1 MKAGCNMEVK
11 LAMAKVNKYAVS
23 ESGDT
28 FEITERPQGG
38 LSLILADGQGSGRSA
53 KQNSNL
59 VVAKAVAMI
68 GEGARDGAVARA
80 VHDMLFAAR
89 DGKISAEL
97 LIVSADTA
105 SNNLVI
111 SRNTACPV
119 FVHYDGQTRSLAS
132 ESGPIGVRAST
143 KPSIDILPLRQ
154 PITLLGFSD
163 GIWHA
168 GRYCGQ
174 SWDEQRLTSLV
185 ANYGGQP
192 ESLVEAV
199 LARALLQDERRARDD
214 MTVFAVSVSEHTT
227 EEKTRRMTASFP
239 I

>member
-1 MKAGCNMEVK
+1 MEVK
-11 LAMAKVNKYAVS
+11 LAMAKVHKYAVS

-28 FEITERPQGG
+28 FEITERPKGG

-80 VHDMLFAAR
+80 VHDMLFAAK

-105 SNNLVI
+105 SNTLVI

-119 FVHYDGQTRSLAS
+119 LVYRNDKAVSLQGD
-132 ESGPIGVRAST
+132 SGPIGVRAST
-143 KPSIDILPLRQ
+143 KP
-154 PITLLGFSD
+154 
-163 GIWHA
+163 
-168 GRYCGQ
+168 
-174 SWDEQRLTSLV
+174 
-185 ANYGGQP
+185 
-192 ESLVEAV
+192 
-199 LARALLQDERRARDD
+199 
-214 MTVFAVSVSEHTT
+214 
-227 EEKTRRMTASFP
+227 
-239 I
+239 

>member
-1 MKAGCNMEVK
+1 MNVEVK
-11 LAMAKVNKYAVS
+11 LAMAKLHKYAVS

-28 FEITERPQGG
+28 FEITERPKGG
-38 LSLILADGQGSGRSA
+38 LSFILADGQGSGRSA

-59 VVAKAVAMI
+59 VVAKAVSMI

-119 FVHYDGQTRSLAS
+119 FVYQDGKTSTLPGEA
-132 ESGPIGVRAST
+132 GPIGVRAST
-143 KPSIDILPLRQ
+143 KPLIDVLPLQ
-154 PITLLGFSD
+154 PLTTVLCFSD
-163 GIWHA
+163 GIWQA
-168 GRYCGQ
+168 GRSSGQ
-174 SWDEQRLTSLV
+174 LWSAEQMQALV
-185 ANYGGQP
+185 QNYVDQP
-192 ESLVEAV
+192 AELVETVLDSA
-199 LARALLQDERRARDD
+199 LARDKGRARDD
-214 MTVFAVSVSEHTT
+214 MTVFVVTVLARTN
-227 EEKTRRMTASFP
+227 EEKTRRMAASFP
-239 I
+239 V

>member
-1 MKAGCNMEVK
+1 MEVK
-11 LAMAKVNKYAVS
+11 LAMAKIHKYAVS

-28 FEITERPQGG
+28 FEATERPKGG
-38 LSLILADGQGSGRSA
+38 LSFILADGQGSGRSA

-59 VVAKAVAMI
+59 VVAKAVSMI

-105 SNNLVI
+105 SDNLVI

-119 FVHYDGQTRSLAS
+119 FVYYDGRTNVLAGDV
-132 ESGPIGVRAST
+132 GPIGVRAST
-143 KPSIDILPLRQ
+143 KPLIDVLPLQ
-154 PITLLGFSD
+154 PLTTVLGFSD
-163 GIWHA
+163 GIWQA
-168 GRYCGQ
+168 GRISDQ
-174 SWDEQRLTSLV
+174 QWSAEQMQALV
-185 ANYGGQP
+185 QGYIDQP
-192 ESLVEAV
+192 AELVEAV
-199 LARALLQDERRARDD
+199 LNDALARDKGRPHDD
-214 MTVFAVSVSEHTT
+214 MTVFVVTVLARTT

-239 I
+239 V

>member
-1 MKAGCNMEVK
+1 MEVK
-11 LAMAKVNKYAVS
+11 LAVAKIHKYAVS

-28 FEITERPQGG
+28 VEITERPKGG

-105 SNNLVI
+105 SNTLVI

-119 FVHYDGQTRSLAS
+119 LVYRNAS
-132 ESGPIGVRAST
+132 ASALPGEAGPIGVRAST
-143 KPSIDILPLRQ
+143 KPLIDVLPLQ
-154 PITLLGFSD
+154 PLTTVLGFSD

-168 GRYCGQ
+168 GR
-174 SWDEQRLTSLV
+174 
-185 ANYGGQP
+185 NYGQQWAAEQLSQLVNAHVDDP
-192 ESLVEAV
+192 EELVEAV
-199 LARALLQDERRARDD
+199 LTTALERDGGRARDD
-214 MTVFAVSVSEHTT
+214 MTVFAVTVLARNSDD
-227 EEKTRRMTASFP
+227 KTRRLIASFP
-239 I
+239 V

>member
-1 MKAGCNMEVK
+1 
-11 LAMAKVNKYAVS
+11 MAKIHKYAVS

-28 FEITERPQGG
+28 VEITERPKGG

-89 DGKISAEL
+89 DGRISAEL

-105 SNNLVI
+105 SNTLVI

-119 FVHYDGQTRSLAS
+119 LAYCNTS
-132 ESGPIGVRAST
+132 ATALPGEAGPIGVRAST
-143 KPSIDILPLRQ
+143 KPLIDVLPLQ
-154 PITLLGFSD
+154 PLTTILGFSD

-168 GRYCGQ
+168 GRSYGQ
-174 SWDEQRLTSLV
+174 HWTAEQLAQLV
-185 ANYGGQP
+185 DANVDNP
-192 ESLVEAV
+192 AELVEAV
-199 LARALLQDERRARDD
+199 LTASLARDSGRARDD
-214 MTVFAVSVSEHTT
+214 MTVFAITVLARDTDD
-227 EEKTRRMTASFP
+227 KTRRLTASFP
-239 I
+239 V

>member
-1 MKAGCNMEVK
+1 MEVK
-11 LAMAKVNKYAVS
+11 LAMAKIHKYAVS

-28 FEITERPQGG
+28 VEVTERPKGG
-38 LSLILADGQGSGRSA
+38 LSLILADGQGSGKSA

-89 DGKISAEL
+89 DGRISAEL

-105 SNNLVI
+105 SNTLVI

-119 FVHYDGQTRSLAS
+119 LVYQNARARALPDDA
-132 ESGPIGVRAST
+132 GPIGVREST
-143 KPSIDILPLRQ
+143 KPLIDVLPLH
-154 PITLLGFSD
+154 PLTTIVGFSD

-168 GRYCGQ
+168 GRSYGQ
-174 SWDEQRLTSLV
+174 QWTVEQLTELV
-185 ANYGGQP
+185 DVHVSDPTA
-192 ESLVEAV
+192 LVETILEAS
-199 LARALLQDERRARDD
+199 LARDAGRPRDD
-214 MTVFAVSVSEHTT
+214 MTVFAFTVSSRRSAD
-227 EEKTRRMTASFP
+227 KTRRLAASFP
-239 I
+239 V

>member
-1 MKAGCNMEVK
+1 MEVK
-11 LAMAKVNKYAVS
+11 LAMAKVHKYAVS

-28 FEITERPQGG
+28 FEITERPKGG

-105 SNNLVI
+105 SNTLVI

-119 FVHYDGQTRSLAS
+119 LVYRNAKAVSLPGEA
-132 ESGPIGVRAST
+132 GPIGVRAST
-143 KPSIDILPLRQ
+143 KPLIDVLPLE
-154 PITLLGFSD
+154 PVTTILGFSD

-168 GRYCGQ
+168 GRTYGQ
-174 SWDEQRLTSLV
+174 QWTTEELAQLV
-185 ANYGGQP
+185 DNHIYDP
-192 ESLVEAV
+192 VKLVEIV
-199 LARALLQDERRARDD
+199 LAGSMTRDQGRPRDD
-214 MTVFAVSVSEHTT
+214 MTVFAVTVVARSQDN
-227 EEKTRRMTASFP
+227 KTRRMTASFP

>member
-1 MKAGCNMEVK
+1 
-11 LAMAKVNKYAVS
+11 MAKVHKYAVS

-28 FEITERPQGG
+28 FEITERPKGG

-105 SNNLVI
+105 SNTLVI

-119 FVHYDGQTRSLAS
+119 FMYHDHKTIALPG

-143 KPSIDILPLRQ
+143 KPLIDVLPLR
-154 PITLLGFSD
+154 PLTTVLGFSD

-168 GRYCGQ
+168 GRNWGQ
-174 SWDEQRLTSLV
+174 QWSAQQLADLV
-185 ANYGGQP
+185 DSYAAQP
-192 ESLVEAV
+192 AELVETVLTNA
-199 LARALLQDERRARDD
+199 LARDEGRPRDD
-214 MTVFAVSVSEHTT
+214 MTVFAVTVLARTS

-239 I
+239 V